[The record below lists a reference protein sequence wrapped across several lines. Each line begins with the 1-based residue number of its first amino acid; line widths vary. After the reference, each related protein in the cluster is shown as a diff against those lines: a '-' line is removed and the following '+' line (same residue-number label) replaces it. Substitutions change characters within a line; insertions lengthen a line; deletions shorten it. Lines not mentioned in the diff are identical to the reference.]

1 MLQSAL
7 AKLATGRSGFGA
19 LRAGRE
25 LAFAKAGAVG
35 RHDLS
40 HIQSHQTQLLAI
52 LCFMRYEDWTFRET
66 EVRLSEHGELRRAL
80 ALASVPDYTTLQPFL
95 RRLLEPDLEHALEDS
110 RASRGAGE
118 AAKANHGG
126 RRCHRACPRRGEH
139 VLSAAHVSPHPAALP
154 WRRWLKWSAV
164 VDVERQLILYQSA
177 RQAPGN
183 SSVAHLGPLSH
194 QG

>member
-1 MLQSAL
+1 MRRTKNVLTAPWASPVAST
-7 AKLATGRSGFGA
+7 AT
-19 LRAGRE
+19 
-25 LAFAKAGAVG
+25 V
-35 RHDLS
+35 
-40 HIQSHQTQLLAI
+40 
-52 LCFMRYEDWTFRET
+52 
-66 EVRLSEHGELRRAL
+66 VRLRRLPGTPRRTTILEGVLQVGFQETSQERLERGVVGNRSQCERSAQL
-80 ALASVPDYTTLQPFL
+80 SVFALASVPDYTTLQPFL

-110 RASRGAGE
+110 RASRAGE

-154 WRRWLKWSAV
+154 WLRWLNWSAV
-164 VDVERQLILYQSA
+164 VDVERQLILSQSA

-183 SSVAHLGPLSH
+183 SSVVHLGPLSH

>member
-1 MLQSAL
+1 MPPYRTCFSKRQFS
-7 AKLATGRSGFGA
+7 
-19 LRAGRE
+19 
-25 LAFAKAGAVG
+25 
-35 RHDLS
+35 
-40 HIQSHQTQLLAI
+40 QPQLLAI

-154 WRRWLKWSAV
+154 WRRWLIRAV
-164 VDVERQLILYQSA
+164 AVQKGMPYCFASPWFRSCQHCCKRGRGLHQRPESDAGRY
-177 RQAPGN
+177 GN
-183 SSVAHLGPLSH
+183 IVCPPHG
-194 QG
+194 Q

>member
-1 MLQSAL
+1 MGLGRFAQVAL
-7 AKLATGRSGFGA
+7 DVAQVMPPYRTCFSKRQFS
-19 LRAGRE
+19 
-25 LAFAKAGAVG
+25 
-35 RHDLS
+35 
-40 HIQSHQTQLLAI
+40 QPQLLAI

-110 RASRGAGE
+110 RASRAGE

-164 VDVERQLILYQSA
+164 VDVERQLILSQSA